1 MQEELF
7 ITYLYCIKICFKSF
21 KKCFLLGPPLIG
33 MLRDYYGA
41 FSYPLYYAAAGFGIG
56 FVFNG
61 LSECFRSKGIVTK
74 C

>member
-1 MQEELF
+1 
-7 ITYLYCIKICFKSF
+7 
-21 KKCFLLGPPLIG
+21 

-61 LSECFRSKGIVTK
+61 MSECFRSKEIVTK